1 MNMNGLIICGYQG
14 VGKSTLCRNG
24 ESVTDHPEVRCIDLE
39 SGNFWYDGKRPYDWF
54 RYYANFAKH
63 LAAQGY
69 IVFTASHRV
78 FRDWMCEQGIGFMTL
93 SPSVGLKDEWIAKL
107 EARYNTTQLE
117 KDYKALMNA
126 KEMYE
131 ENVKDLQREGNHYII
146 CDIDYRMPDVVK
158 EIVEFM
164 KPSLEKDPKFDYI
177 NLK

>member
-1 MNMNGLIICGYQG
+1 MNKNGLIICGYQG

-24 ESVTDHPEVRCIDLE
+24 ESVTDHSEVRCIDLE

-69 IVFTASHRV
+69 IVFTSSHSV
-78 FRDWMCEQGIGFMTL
+78 FRDWMCEQGIGFMTI
-93 SPSVGLKDEWIAKL
+93 SPSIDLKDEWIAKL

-131 ENVKDLQREGNHYII
+131 ENVKDLQREDYHYII
-146 CDIDYRMPDVVK
+146 CDINYRMSDVVK

-164 KPSLEKDPKFDYI
+164 VPSLEYNSEFKYSDK
-177 NLK
+177 